1 MFPSLDGWKLIMMSC
16 WDDPLVLL
24 LVVVSWRITLVL
36 FALIS
41 IFIILFMQNWGVLF
55 LIGLNQIRSWQL
67 KLLTALICNWC
78 LRNDWIN
85 TLVRCNE
92 MSFRVSHI
100 LWGKLVCGFASCQ
113 TMGFLIMVHSVGFP
127 SQFPLNCIPSRIE

>member
-41 IFIILFMQNWGVLF
+41 IFIILFMQNCGVRWHCKLQWLALF

-85 TLVRCNE
+85 TLVRYNE

-113 TMGFLIMVHSVGFP
+113 TMGFLIRVHSVGFP
-127 SQFPLNCIPSRIE
+127 S